1 MSLPA
6 HSPELD
12 QLARDMVAAAWL
24 EGDFVLRSGR
34 RSRYYFDKYLFET
47 QPAILRR
54 VGRQLASLV
63 PSSTQRLAAPELG
76 AILLGGAVSLELDLP
91 LVLVRRE
98 AKAYGTSR
106 ALEGILEPGE
116 RVTVIEDVL
125 TTGGAAI
132 DAIEKVRAVGA
143 EVLCLVAVLDREE
156 GAGENLGR
164 LGVPF
169 TPLFTRSD
177 LEARAKQAAP

>member
-6 HSPELD
+6 LSPELD
-12 QLARDMVAAAWL
+12 ELARDMVAAAWL

-91 LVLVRRE
+91 LVLVRKE

-132 DAIEKVRAVGA
+132 DAIDKVRAAGA

-164 LGVPF
+164 IGVTF
-169 TPLFTRSD
+169 TPLFTRGD